1 LVFAGRVFVGL
12 YAGSMNALIPVFP
25 YPCGKF
31 GKGQLGTDFGKADA
45 LRAVSAIGFAAV
57 SLWVRLRE
65 SVGCFS
71 RHSKQE
77 GGGQRQHQPPSVH

>member
-1 LVFAGRVFVGL
+1 VVFAGRVFVGW

-45 LRAVSAIGFAAV
+45 LMAVSAIGFATV
-57 SLWVRLRE
+57 TLWVRFWDEVMR
-65 SVGCFS
+65 
-71 RHSKQE
+71 
-77 GGGQRQHQPPSVH
+77 